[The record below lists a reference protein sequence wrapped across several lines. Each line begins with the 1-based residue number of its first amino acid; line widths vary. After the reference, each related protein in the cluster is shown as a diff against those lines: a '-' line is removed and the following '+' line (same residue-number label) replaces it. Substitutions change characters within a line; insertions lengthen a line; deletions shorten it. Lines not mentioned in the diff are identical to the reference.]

1 MNSSLPVHTI
11 GIMGSGQMGAGIAQ
25 VAAQTGYS
33 VLL

>member
-11 GIMGSGQMGAGIAQ
+11 GIMGAGQMGAGIAQ